1 MFTSSEYETEIEV
14 AEVAQ
19 QARRLYLLADQLVAR
34 AERIRDSAEKL
45 VSSAHIDPMRAPL
58 RNN

>member
-1 MFTSSEYETEIEV
+1 MHTPPEYETDIEI

-19 QARRLYLLADQLVAR
+19 QAHRLYALADQLVAR

-45 VSSAHIDPMRAPL
+45 VSSAHVDVGRASW
-58 RNN
+58 RHN